1 MNSGLLATFLAG
13 ALVASAGM
21 NIYLWQQSDLKQSEE
36 LGPGLRSPEVP
47 LEDLELNQVQMN
59 ALSRLSAEKA
69 GDAAD
74 LRQRIGERTR
84 DLQEAL
90 QGDPMDED
98 RVKALAEELRQLRR
112 EEVDQQVGTLLA
124 VRELLTPYQTRLLYQ
139 VLYPEA
145 AANR

>member
-21 NIYLWQQSDLKQSEE
+21 NIYLWQQSDIKQNAE

-59 ALSRLSAEKA
+59 ALARFSTEKA
-69 GDAAD
+69 AAAAD
-74 LRQRIGERTR
+74 LRQRIGARTR
-84 DLQEAL
+84 ELQEAL
-90 QGDPMDED
+90 QADPMAED
-98 RVKALAEELRQLRR
+98 RVKELAEELRQLRR

>member
-21 NIYLWQQSDLKQSEE
+21 NIYLWQQSDIKQNAE
-36 LGPGLRSPEVP
+36 LGPGLRAPEVP

-59 ALSRLSAEKA
+59 ALARFSTEKA
-69 GDAAD
+69 AAAAD
-74 LRQRIGERTR
+74 LRQRIGARTR
-84 DLQEAL
+84 ELQEAL
-90 QGDPMDED
+90 QADPMAED
-98 RVKALAEELRQLRR
+98 RVKELAEELRQLRR

>member
-21 NIYLWQQSDLKQSEE
+21 NIYLWQQSDIKQSAE

-47 LEDLELNQVQMN
+47 LEDLELNKVQLN
-59 ALSRLSAEKA
+59 ALSRLGEEKA
-69 GDAAD
+69 GAAAD
-74 LRQRIGERTR
+74 LRQRIGERTQE
-84 DLQEAL
+84 LQEAL
-90 QGDPMDED
+90 QADPIDED
-98 RVKALAEELRQLRR
+98 RVKALAEDLRQLRR
-112 EEVDQQVGTLLA
+112 EEVDQQVGALLA

-145 AANR
+145 EASR

>member
-21 NIYLWQQSDLKQSEE
+21 NIYLWQQSDLEQSEE